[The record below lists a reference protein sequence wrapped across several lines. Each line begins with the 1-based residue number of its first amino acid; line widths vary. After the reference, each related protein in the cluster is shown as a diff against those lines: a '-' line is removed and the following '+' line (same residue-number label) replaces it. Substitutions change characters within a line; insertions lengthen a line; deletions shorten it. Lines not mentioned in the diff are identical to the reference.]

1 MKNSTLEVV
10 LPLVVAFQVV
20 VPERVAPEAMFEVT
34 VYVVGAG
41 AGAAAT
47 TAVAALVAEA
57 EPALF
62 VAVTTTRSVEPASPA
77 ARAYAELLTP
87 IPAQAAPVESQRCQ
101 A

>member
-20 VPERVAPEAMFEVT
+20 VPERVAPEAMLEVT
-34 VYVVGAG
+34 VYVVGAGAG

-47 TAVAALVAEA
+47 TAVAALVAEV

-62 VAVTTTRSVEPASPA
+62 VAVTTTRSVEPTSADAS
-77 ARAYAELLTP
+77 
-87 IPAQAAPVESQRCQ
+87 V
-101 A
+101 